1 MVAAGSEGHLA
12 FYEVA
17 CGQLVVSFHHFD
29 NGGRLVL
36 LDGRFDGDELGMEYL
51 RLVER
56 GTLKS
61 YAVSAVKAQF
71 WQPEAVKAVLQ
82 KVGGSSGLNQNLQN

>member
-1 MVAAGSEGHLA
+1 MWWPQVSEGPLA

-17 CGQLVVSFHHFD
+17 SGQLVVSFHSFD

-36 LDGRFDGDELGMEYL
+36 LPDGRFDGDELGMEYL
-51 RLVER
+51 RLFER

-61 YAVSAVKAQF
+61 YAASEVKAQF

-82 KVGGSSGLNQNLQN
+82 KVGGEVVV